1 MRNLILITGTIL
13 IALNTISVFILP
25 YYPLLNYA
33 FTDLSILSS
42 TFLIYLLFQKANADA
57 FKISLAFLFSF
68 LGLVKIGLSLSV
80 FQPLM
85 NVFYLLGILMIIAF
99 EILLLFLTK
108 YMRKHV

>member
-33 FTDLSILSS
+33 FADLSILSS
-42 TFLIYLLFQKANADA
+42 TFLIYILFQKANADA
-57 FKISLAFLFSF
+57 FKISLFFLFSF
-68 LGLVKIGLSLSV
+68 LGLVKIGLSLSLN
-80 FQPLM
+80 QLLM
-85 NVFYLLGILMIIAF
+85 NGFWLLVIIMIIAF
-99 EILLLFLTK
+99 EILLLVLTK